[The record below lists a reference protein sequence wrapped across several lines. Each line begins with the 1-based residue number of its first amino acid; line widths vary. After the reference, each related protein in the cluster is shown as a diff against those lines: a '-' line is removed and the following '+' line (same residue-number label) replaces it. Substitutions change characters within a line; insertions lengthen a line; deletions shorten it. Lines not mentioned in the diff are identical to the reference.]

1 MSDQDQR
8 DREEQK
14 VRFGESARQVKENQ
28 AYLQAWAVIRGS
40 LYQELETLKKGFRYE
55 KKLKDIHDSLQNL
68 NKLESTINRFYETG
82 KHITGKRKGLFNRD
96 L

>member
-28 AYLQAWAVIRGS
+28 AYMQAWAIIRGS
-40 LYQELETLKKGFRYE
+40 LVQELTVLKKGKHYE
-55 KKLKDIHDSLQNL
+55 AKLKDIHDSLQNL
-68 NKLESTINRFYETG
+68 DRLESTINRFYETG